1 MFGAQNTT
9 NGGLFGA
16 SQTQSSS
23 PFGTKVPGAAGSGG
37 LFGSANTSNN
47 NNINNAQS
55 SPFGQSTQP
64 GQSSSLFGQPQQPPT
79 QPAGQAQANSGGLF
93 GSGFGN
99 NTGTSGFLNSKS
111 ASGPTNNTFSSLNR
125 TGQNAIN
132 TSQSQAPFTQ
142 ASAENLPVITPFTR
156 PSDLSDTFQ
165 KGLEDMNSY
174 IRQQTQLSEDL
185 QHAIVDH
192 RSLVT
197 SIPRDVQLLR
207 FKLTSAKETLKFDDG
222 QLAKLK
228 HHLDVDSRDTEL
240 LTDVMN
246 QPRKYDRLLPYF
258 GRMASCEARL
268 DQLTSAM
275 RDVQQ
280 AVTAEEFGN
289 RITYDEHGL
298 RALPQAMREEYMY
311 FMSLSDKVAELHRHI
326 KDEGEGE
333 ALEEMQI

>member
-1 MFGAQNTT
+1 MFGAQKPAS
-9 NGGLFGA
+9 GGLFGT

-23 PFGTKVPGAAGSGG
+23 PFGAKAPNTTATGG
-37 LFGSANTSNN
+37 LFGSAINN
-47 NNINNAQS
+47 NNNSTQGS
-55 SPFGQSTQP
+55 QFGQSNQL
-64 GQSSSLFGQPQQPPT
+64 GQTTSLFGQTQQAQT
-79 QPAGQAQANSGGLF
+79 QPAGQAQNSSGSTF

-99 NTGTSGFLNSKS
+99 NSETWGLLNNKP
-111 ASGPTNNTFSSLNR
+111 ASGPLNNAFSSFSRATTNPAGTL
-125 TGQNAIN
+125 QPQAPL
-132 TSQSQAPFTQ
+132 SQAST
-142 ASAENLPVITPFTR
+142 EHMPVITPFTR
-156 PSDLSDTFQ
+156 PSDLSDAFQ
-165 KGLEDMNSY
+165 KDLENMNSY

-185 QHAIVDH
+185 EHAIVDH

-207 FKLTSAKETLKFDDG
+207 FKLTSAKETLKFDDC

-228 HHLDVDSRDTEL
+228 QHLDADSRDTEL
-240 LTDVMN
+240 LTDVTN

-268 DQLTSAM
+268 DQLTAAM

-298 RALPQAMREEYMY
+298 RALPRAMREEYMY